1 MTAKGR
7 RSHVEDVPAAKLDN
21 VSNRMNSVVKT
32 PKGKAVGA
40 LDTMHPRDAQRCTT
54 DTKKILTAEPP
65 PAPQGPG
72 TYFQSRVWTS
82 QRGTGRCGWTA
93 GPHYL

>member
-40 LDTMHPRDAQRCTT
+40 LDTNAS
-54 DTKKILTAEPP
+54 A
-65 PAPQGPG
+65 
-72 TYFQSRVWTS
+72 
-82 QRGTGRCGWTA
+82 
-93 GPHYL
+93 